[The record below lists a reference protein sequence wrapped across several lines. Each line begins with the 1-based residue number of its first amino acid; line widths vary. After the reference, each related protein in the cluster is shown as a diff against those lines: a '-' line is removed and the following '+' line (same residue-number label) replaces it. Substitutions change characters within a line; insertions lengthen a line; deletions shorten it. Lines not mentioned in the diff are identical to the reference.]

1 MTDKQKREMEISD
14 RIISLVRDYA
24 GENNEICAGL
34 EPLTNSDMQGCA
46 MAIAMDIVGGR
57 L

>member
-24 GENNEICAGL
+24 RENEDICST